1 MFFRSIQWRLIFI
14 LALIAFILL
23 TVVWVFLNYQVEQSY
38 YDSFREEIAG
48 RYESLEIDAAVTV
61 EGLREK
67 LTSDLSMA
75 SLILGDYRSFTLIDK
90 KSGEILHS
98 SDPAWQEAAS
108 QAQFRTAIFQSVNLL
123 SVLDGAEEGIRA
135 GATRSRVQ
143 SLGDFYDYVRAQPTT
158 SGEVILFFKY
168 NRDRALAVLNNF
180 NRMILTSLLVAL
192 VAALGIG
199 LALSRTITRPITDI
213 MHKAERMTEGEFGQL
228 LEVKSGDEIGKLTS
242 TFNFMSTRLKNML
255 TEIASEK
262 GKMET
267 VLNHMSDGVMA
278 FDKNGLAIQTN
289 QACSVLL
296 AGMPMARRKKFSDK
310 PLHFNQLFSSLGAEV
325 TLRQVLD
332 PDPAGRKPLILAVGE
347 RFIRFQFAAFADETG
362 PMGGVITVLQDIT
375 EEQRLEN
382 MRREFVANVSHELRT
397 PLTSVKS
404 YTETLLDGAVEDR
417 EVTLRFLKVINDE
430 TDRMVRLVKDLLLLS
445 QHDNGL
451 RLTLAELDPEEL
463 SRICM
468 ERLRRAAEEKQQTLC
483 FERQPGLPEPLRIK
497 GDRDRLEQLLLN
509 IVGNAVKYTPPGGTV
524 SVVLEPEDGMLAIR
538 VRDTGIGIP
547 EADLNRIFERF
558 YRVDKARSRQLGG
571 TGLGLAIAK
580 EIAELHGGTI
590 LARSKVGEGSEIT
603 VRIPLSPR
611 QGHPESQHEAVQ
623 EEQG

>member
-1 MFFRSIQWRLIFI
+1 MFFRSIQWRLVFI
-14 LALIAFILL
+14 LALITFVLL

-38 YDSFREEIAG
+38 YDSFREEISG
-48 RYESLEIDAAVTV
+48 RYESLSVPEDVSV
-61 EGLREK
+61 EALREA
-67 LTSDLSMA
+67 LISDLSMA
-75 SLILGDYRSFTLIDK
+75 SLILGDYRSFTLLDRQ
-90 KSGEILHS
+90 SGEILHS
-98 SDPAWQEAAS
+98 SDPAWQDASS
-108 QAQFRTAIFQSVNLL
+108 QAQFRTAIFQSVNLMA
-123 SVLDGAEEGIRA
+123 VLNGEPEGTHA
-135 GATRSRVQ
+135 GATRTRLQ
-143 SLGDFYDYVRAQPTT
+143 SLGDFYDYVRVQQTRD
-158 SGEVILFFKY
+158 GETVLFFKY
-168 NRDRALAVLNNF
+168 SRDRALAVLNNF

-192 VAALGIG
+192 IAALGIG

-255 TEIASEK
+255 TEIAAEK

-267 VLNHMSDGVMA
+267 VINHMSDGIMA
-278 FDKNGLAIQTN
+278 FDRTGRTIQTN

-296 AGMPMARRKKFSDK
+296 SGVASAKRKRFSDK
-310 PLHFNQLFSSLGAEV
+310 PMQFDALFQELGAEI
-325 TLRQVLD
+325 TLKQVLGD
-332 PDPAGRKPLILAVGE
+332 DPAGRKPMTLAVGE
-347 RFIRFQFAAFADETG
+347 RFIRFQFATFADESG
-362 PMGGVITVLQDIT
+362 PLGGVITVLQDIT

-404 YTETLLDGAVEDR
+404 YTETLLDGALEDR
-417 EVTLRFLKVINDE
+417 EISVRFLKVINDE

-451 RLTLAELDPEEL
+451 KLTLTALDPEEL

-468 ERLRRAAEEKQQTLC
+468 ERLRRAAEEKEQTIR
-483 FERQPGLPEPLRIK
+483 FERLPGLPDPLRIE

-509 IVGNAVKYTPPGGTV
+509 IVGNAIKYTPHGGQVTV
-524 SVVLEPEDGMLAIR
+524 TLAPDKDRLAIH

-547 EADLNRIFERF
+547 EKDLDRIFERF
-558 YRVDKARSRQLGG
+558 YRVDKARSRQMGG

-580 EIAELHGGTI
+580 EIAMLHGGTI
-590 LARSKVGEGSEIT
+590 SARSKVGEGSEIT
-603 VRIPLSPR
+603 VRVPLLQALEGTDS
-611 QGHPESQHEAVQ
+611 GFMVK
-623 EEQG
+623 